1 MIYEIKFETNGD
13 IQIKKYSNTDYEEI
27 NNTFYLGT
35 KSMKDRIWF
44 EKEELDK
51 VIYRST
57 RLFHSM
63 FTKDDSMTNIQKL
76 KNEFMSELQ
85 KNTERKYKEM
95 REYMEAVL
103 QEISDNNFWLE
114 EIRNGVILK

>member
-1 MIYEIKFETNGD
+1 MICEIKFESNGD
-13 IQIKKYSNTDYEEI
+13 IQIKKYLNTDYEKI
-27 NNTFYLGT
+27 NDTFYLGT

-51 VIYRST
+51 VIYHST

-76 KNEFMSELQ
+76 KNEFMLELQ
-85 KNTERKYKEM
+85 KYNEQKYKKM
-95 REYMEAVL
+95 IEYMEAVL

-114 EIRNGVILK
+114 KIKNGEVLK

>member
-13 IQIKKYSNTDYEEI
+13 IQIKKYLNTDYEEI
-27 NNTFYLGT
+27 NDTFYLGS
-35 KSMKDRIWF
+35 KLIKNRIWF

-85 KNTERKYKEM
+85 KYNEQKYKKM
-95 REYMEAVL
+95 REYMETVL
-103 QEISDNNFWLE
+103 QEISDNNFWIE
-114 EIRNGVILK
+114 EIKNGEVLK